1 MKKQQIAGVALAA
14 VLVLGGAA
22 FAGYQSTR
30 YPRTLKAANQAVQAG
45 QEAEAV
51 TLYEKAVNVN
61 PKKAEAYLALADI
74 YEKHAQ
80 HADAVSVLKKAAEAI
95 PGKSGEAAKIRE
107 KLEELNPTVTASQ
120 ESGTYQ
126 DPVELKLESKS
137 GKEIRYELSE
147 APDSTDSAPQS
158 YTEPLMFRRNGTY
171 RIKCYAMN
179 QSGEAGEPT
188 ELNFTIQLDPEK
200 YHMNSWYQGK
210 DGGWYYNN
218 DAGEPVIGWRLID
231 NNWYYFADNGRMKT
245 GWMQLDGK
253 YYYLDDNGVIAN
265 GWRQFEGRYY
275 YFLSDGSMAANQWV
289 DGAYYVGAD
298 GVMLVSTTTPDG
310 NQVDASGKKIE
321 KSRNEKAVE
330 AYRKV
335 LLDRSWNGR
344 GLPGGQFAVVDI
356 NGDGV
361 WEVLTDLD
369 AGWDDSIDRLL
380 YFTDSLQQ
388 YALDQ
393 KYDDTPYNIEIWS
406 CFIPANKT
414 IVIGRRRGKNYTRAI
429 VFDQNQK
436 VLEPEEARIGWAYIS
451 RYSDTNDYSV
461 TEEQRQLLE
470 QWKIGVKK
478 YYDAPCYLLDFVEIN
493 EANVNK
499 YLSGK
504 GQSTGMELG
513 ADRYPDIRLF

>member
-51 TLYEKAVNVN
+51 ALYEKAVNVS
-61 PKKAEAYLALADI
+61 PGKAEAYLALADI

-137 GKEIRYELSE
+137 GKEIRYELLE
-147 APDSTDSAPQS
+147 VPDSTDSDPQS
-158 YTEPLMFRRNGTY
+158 YTEPLTFRRNGTY

-231 NNWYYFADNGRMKT
+231 NNWYYFADDGRMKT

-275 YFLSDGSMAANQWV
+275 YFLADGSMAANQWV

-330 AYRKV
+330 AYRQI
-335 LLDRSWNGR
+335 LRDGSWKNPKYSEGVF
-344 GLPGGQFAVVDI
+344 GVIDI

-361 WEVLTDLD
+361 LEAFALAGNHYEMETPTEKDESTLKIFYYTDKLQAEEMENVAEAVFYIPSRKQLMIPFESGERD
-369 AGWDDSIDRLL
+369 WSEILELNRDQRAQLIEDSYIDNGKLSELEGKNPDTLSEGERKQLQE
-380 YFTDSLQQ
+380 YRRRDQQ
-388 YALDQ
+388 YYRVPHHSLNA
-393 KYDDTPYNIEIWS
+393 
-406 CFIPANKT
+406 
-414 IVIGRRRGKNYTRAI
+414 
-429 VFDQNQK
+429 
-436 VLEPEEARIGWAYIS
+436 
-451 RYSDTNDYSV
+451 
-461 TEEQRQLLE
+461 
-470 QWKIGVKK
+470 
-478 YYDAPCYLLDFVEIN
+478 VEIN
-493 EANVNK
+493 PEN
-499 YLSGK
+499 L
-504 GQSTGMELG
+504 
-513 ADRYPDIRLF
+513 DRYLQGNGKETGYFD

>member
-1 MKKQQIAGVALAA
+1 MKKQQIAGVVLAA
-14 VLVLGGAA
+14 VLVLGIAM

-30 YPRTLKAANQAVQAG
+30 YPRTIQAANQAVQAG

-51 TLYEKAVNVN
+51 ALYEKAVNVS
-61 PKKAEAYLALADI
+61 PGKAEAYLALAEI

-158 YTEPLMFRRNGTY
+158 YTEPLTFRRNGTY

-179 QSGEAGEPT
+179 QSGEAGDPT

-265 GWRQFEGRYY
+265 GWRQFDGRYY

-330 AYRKV
+330 AYRQI
-335 LLDRSWNGR
+335 LRDGSWKDSKYSEGVF
-344 GLPGGQFAVVDI
+344 GVIDI

-361 WEVLTDLD
+361 LEAFALAGNHYEMETPTEKNESTLKIFYYTDKLQAEEMENVAEAVFYIPSRKQLMIPFESGGRDWSEVFELNGNQQGHLIE
-369 AGWDDSIDRLL
+369 DSYIDNGKLRELEGKNPDTL
-380 YFTDSLQQ
+380 SEGERKQLQEYRRRDQQ
-388 YALDQ
+388 YYRVPRHNLN
-393 KYDDTPYNIEIWS
+393 T
-406 CFIPANKT
+406 
-414 IVIGRRRGKNYTRAI
+414 
-429 VFDQNQK
+429 
-436 VLEPEEARIGWAYIS
+436 
-451 RYSDTNDYSV
+451 
-461 TEEQRQLLE
+461 
-470 QWKIGVKK
+470 
-478 YYDAPCYLLDFVEIN
+478 VEIN
-493 EANVNK
+493 PEN
-499 YLSGK
+499 L
-504 GQSTGMELG
+504 
-513 ADRYPDIRLF
+513 DRYLQGNGKETGYFD

>member
-22 FAGYQSTR
+22 FVGYQSTR

-51 TLYEKAVNVN
+51 ALYEKAVNVS
-61 PKKAEAYLALADI
+61 PGKAEAYLALADI

-158 YTEPLMFRRNGTY
+158 YTEPLTFRRNGTY

-265 GWRQFEGRYY
+265 GWRQFDGRYY

-310 NQVDASGKKIE
+310 NQVDASGKKFE

-335 LLDRSWNGR
+335 LLDRSWNGLGR
-344 GLPGGQFAVVDI
+344 SGGQFAVVDV

-361 WEVLTDLD
+361 WELLAQMDVEGYD
-369 AGWDDSIDRLL
+369 ANVSKIF
-380 YFTDSLQQ
+380 YFTDQLQQ
-388 YALDQ
+388 FSLDG
-393 KYDDTPYNIEIWS
+393 IECWAVLMPSTHRLLIE
-406 CFIPANKT
+406 
-414 IVIGRRRGKNYTRAI
+414 RRRGKDITRVI
-429 VFDQNQK
+429 GFDNK
-436 VLEPEEARIGWAYIS
+436 VIEYPDAYI
-451 RYSDTNDYSV
+451 YWYGLNNQYGNI
-461 TEEQRQLLE
+461 TEEIR
-470 QWKIGVKK
+470 KK
-478 YYDAPCYLLDFVEIN
+478 MQQAVETYYTAPCYRIELIDITES
-493 EANVNK
+493 NVNQ

-504 GQSTGMELG
+504 GRESNLTYVG
-513 ADRYPDIRLF
+513 DHY

>member
-51 TLYEKAVNVN
+51 ALYEKAVNVS
-61 PKKAEAYLALADI
+61 PGKAEAYLALADI

-147 APDSTDSAPQS
+147 APDSTDSTPQS
-158 YTEPLMFRRNGTY
+158 YTEPLTFRRNGTY

-265 GWRQFEGRYY
+265 GWRQFDGRYY

-298 GVMLVSTTTPDG
+298 GVMLTSTTTPDG
-310 NQVDASGKKIE
+310 KKVGADGKKVDERWKDVMIASLSGYVFAGEGSSDEYAKQYKGLGDINSDGIPEIFYGGGIDASGGIYYFDGTQMVDPLEEINAYLIFYAHGYRIHNGMHVNVIDEVVRYKGSKFEPVANGMWDMSERTGEIE
-321 KSRNEKAVE
+321 TENKT
-330 AYRKV
+330 
-335 LLDRSWNGR
+335 
-344 GLPGGQFAVVDI
+344 F
-356 NGDGV
+356 
-361 WEVLTDLD
+361 T
-369 AGWDDSIDRLL
+369 
-380 YFTDSLQQ
+380 FTDVDA
-388 YALDQ
+388 YASKLVELVGGGE
-393 KYDDTPYNIEIWS
+393 PIE
-406 CFIPANKT
+406 P
-414 IVIGRRRGKNYTRAI
+414 
-429 VFDQNQK
+429 K
-436 VLEPEEARIGWAYIS
+436 VMYPNAS
-451 RYSDTNDYSV
+451 RS
-461 TEEQRQLLE
+461 
-470 QWKIGVKK
+470 
-478 YYDAPCYLLDFVEIN
+478 
-493 EANVNK
+493 
-499 YLSGK
+499 
-504 GQSTGMELG
+504 ELIQI
-513 ADRYPDIRLF
+513 IRNW